1 MCGIVGYVGRR
12 PAQELIYK
20 GLARLEYRGY
30 DSAGIAALQDCG
42 GGKYSTRVIKAPGK
56 LKELRAFWKE
66 IDFPSGHGM
75 GHTRWATH
83 GEANQAN
90 AHPHRAGAI
99 TIVHNGIIENHAE
112 IREGLRAKGIK
123 FSSDTDSELFGYL
136 VSAERDAGKSLLE
149 SVRLSFLKIHG
160 ASAFVVMD
168 ERLPGTI
175 VVARNGS
182 PLVIGIGEGENFVA
196 SDVPAILDSTRNI
209 YYLEDNELAELTAQ
223 EVKVFSLEGKAKSF
237 QPVKITWDLDSIDK
251 QGYEHYMLKE
261 IYEQPR
267 ALSDTLGAWLDL
279 AIGKFRLDA
288 AAVSK
293 KSNVERK
300 LYGHDEV
307 VSAFNEATSVQIV
320 ACGTAAHAG
329 FYGQQLFERVAKI
342 PARAELA
349 SEFRYR
355 EPVLRPSDVG
365 LVISQSGETAD
376 TLAAVKLMK
385 QSGMKVFAICNVRDS
400 SIPRECDAVFYTNAG
415 IEVGVAS
422 TKALST
428 QLALLAV
435 LTGACASAS
444 GKITA
449 ALEKE
454 WVESLGRLPEIARHY
469 LESEPAKVKQI
480 AHKYAGKKGFLFLG
494 RGLFFPIALE
504 GALKLKEIAYVHAEG
519 YSAGELKHGPIAMV
533 EPDMLVI
540 SIAPEGEGLVH
551 SKTVSNIEEVKAR
564 KGTLLSI
571 GAAGDQQLQKM
582 SHDYLP
588 LPSTGQPELLPI
600 LALLPLQLFSYE
612 VAVFKGT
619 EVDQPRNLAKSVTV
633 E

>member
-12 PAQELIYK
+12 PAQDLIYK

-30 DSAGIAALQDCG
+30 DSAGIAALENCG
-42 GGKYSTRVIKAPGK
+42 NDVFTTKVIKAPGK
-56 LKELRAFWKE
+56 LKELKAFWKD
-66 IDFPSGHGM
+66 IDFPSGHAI

-83 GEANQAN
+83 GEANEAN

-99 TIVHNGIIENHAE
+99 TIVHNGIIENHAA
-112 IREGLRAKGIK
+112 IREDLRAKGIK

-136 VSAERDAGKSLLE
+136 VSAEREAGKSLLE

-209 YYLEDNELAELTAQ
+209 YYLEDNELAELTANQ
-223 EVKVFSLEGKAKSF
+223 VKVFTMEGKSKAFS
-237 QPVKITWDLDSIDK
+237 PVAITWDLDSIDK
-251 QGYEHYMLKE
+251 QGYDHYMLKE
-261 IYEQPR
+261 IFEQPR
-267 ALSDTLGAWLDL
+267 ALTDTLSAWLDL
-279 AIGKFRLDA
+279 AVGKFRLDA
-288 AAVSK
+288 ASVSK
-293 KSNVERK
+293 KTNTERK
-300 LYGHDEV
+300 QYNHDDL
-307 VSAFNEATSVQIV
+307 VSIFTDATSLRIV

-329 FYGQQLFERVAKI
+329 FYAQQLFERVAKI
-342 PARAELA
+342 PAVAELA

-355 EPVLRPSDVG
+355 EPVLRKSDVG

-385 QSGMKVFAICNVRDS
+385 AAGMKVFTVCNVRDS
-400 SIPRECDAVFYTNAG
+400 SIARECDAAFYTNAG

-422 TKALST
+422 TKALTT
-428 QLALLAV
+428 QLAILAV
-435 LTGACASAS
+435 LAGACASEAGVLS
-444 GKITA
+444 ETDERK
-449 ALEKE
+449 
-454 WVESLGRLPEIARHY
+454 WVEGLSRLPEAARHY
-469 LESEPAKVKQI
+469 LDNEAPKVKRL
-480 AHKYAGKKGFLFLG
+480 AVKYSNKKGYLFLG
-494 RGLFFPIALE
+494 RGSFFPIALE

-533 EPDMLVI
+533 EPEMLVI
-540 SIAPEGEGLVH
+540 AIAPEGEGLVH
-551 SKTVSNIEEVKAR
+551 SKSVSNFEEVKAR
-564 KGTLLSI
+564 KGALLSI
-571 GAAGDQQLQKM
+571 CAEKDTQLQKM
-582 SHDYLP
+582 SEEFLSIP
-588 LPSTGQPELLPI
+588 NPGLMEVLPI
-600 LALLPLQLFSYE
+600 LALLPLQLFSYFI
-612 VAVFKGT
+612 AVHKGT

>member
-12 PAQELIYK
+12 PAQDLIYK

-30 DSAGIAALQDCG
+30 DSAGIAALENCG
-42 GGKYSTRVIKAPGK
+42 NDVFTTRVIKAPGK
-56 LKELRAFWKE
+56 LKELKAHWKD
-66 IDFPSGHGM
+66 IDFLSGHAI

-99 TIVHNGIIENHAE
+99 TIVHNGIIENHAA
-112 IREGLRAKGIK
+112 IREKLRAEGVK
-123 FSSDTDSELFGYL
+123 FSSDTDSELFSHL
-136 VSAERDAGKSLLE
+136 VSAERDAGRSLLE
-149 SVRLSFLKIHG
+149 SVRLSFQKIHG

-196 SDVPAILDSTRNI
+196 SDVPAILDSTRSI
-209 YYLEDNELAELTAQ
+209 YYLEDNELAELTAK
-223 EVKVFSLEGKAKSF
+223 EVKVFTMEGKAKSF
-237 QPVKITWDLDSIDK
+237 QPVQITWALDSIDK

-261 IYEQPR
+261 IHEQPR
-267 ALSDTLGAWLDL
+267 ALTDTLAAWLDL
-279 AIGKFRLDA
+279 ATGEFRLDA

-293 KSNVERK
+293 KTNEARK
-300 LYGHDEV
+300 QYTHDELV
-307 VSAFNEATSVQIV
+307 TEFTDATALHIV

-342 PARAELA
+342 PTTAELA

-355 EPVLRPSDVG
+355 EPVLRKTDIG

-385 QSGMKVFAICNVRDS
+385 QSGMKVFTICNVRDS
-400 SIPRECDAVFYTNAG
+400 SIARECDAAFYTNAG

-422 TKALST
+422 TKALTT
-428 QLALLAV
+428 QLALIAV
-435 LTGACASAS
+435 LAGACAAEA
-444 GKITA
+444 GVLTKA
-449 ALEKE
+449 DERK
-454 WVESLGRLPEIARHY
+454 WVEGLSRLPEAARHY
-469 LESEPAKVKQI
+469 LEHEAEKVKRV
-480 AHKYAGKKGFLFLG
+480 AVKYASKKGFLFLG
-494 RGLFFPIALE
+494 RGTFFPIALE

-533 EPDMLVI
+533 EPEMLVI
-540 SIAPEGEGLVH
+540 AIAPEGKGLVH
-551 SKTVSNIEEVKAR
+551 SKSVSNFEEVKAR
-564 KGTLLSI
+564 KGPLLSI
-571 GAAGDQQLQKM
+571 CAAEDTQLQKM
-582 SHDYLP
+582 SEEFLAIPNPGLD
-588 LPSTGQPELLPI
+588 EVLPI
-600 LALLPLQLFSYE
+600 LALLPLQLFAYE